1 MKRTNLFL
9 IIVLWA
15 VMAGLAG
22 CTQSGNQNDDLITVD
37 VTKSY
42 PQKELILQD
51 FMDVEYIPLET
62 TDEFIT
68 TGWVRVV
75 GKDHIVVINDQ
86 REGNIFIFD
95 RKGKGLRKFNHKG
108 GGGVEYVSYTGLFL
122 DENND
127 ELFVFDTNKILVYDL
142 YGIFKRS
149 FKLDIGVRY
158 GDIYNFDNEN
168 FICRDMTISQE
179 TADQPQYYIISKQDG
194 SIVREIKIPIKQFK
208 RPNVRPTGISRGASN
223 FHSVIPSY
231 DNWILF
237 VPSSDSLFLYRPDH
251 QITPF
256 IARTPSVHS
265 MDPEVFL
272 FPIILSAQSY
282 LMQIVKNDEERAN
295 TRIEFPRKD
304 LMYVKQEK
312 AIYETTVY
320 NGDFSNKRA
329 IDISMKSIITNE
341 IGFMQNLNAFELVEA
356 YKEGQLKGKLK
367 EIAEKLD
374 EEDNPV
380 IMIAKYKK

>member
-1 MKRTNLFL
+1 MKKANTILV
-9 IIVLWA
+9 IILWA
-15 VMAGLAG
+15 VMTGLAG

-75 GKDHIVVINDQ
+75 GKDHIVVINDD
-86 REGNIFIFD
+86 REGYIFIFD
-95 RKGKGLRKFNHKG
+95 RTGKGLRKFNHRG

-127 ELFVFDTNKILVYDL
+127 ELFVFDVNKVIVYDL

-179 TADQPQYYIISKQDG
+179 TADRPQYYIISKQDG

-208 RPNVRPTGISRGASN
+208 RPNVSSNSISRGGGQY
-223 FHSVIPSY
+223 HSIIPSN

-282 LMQIVKNDEERAN
+282 LMQIVKNDDERAN
-295 TRIEFPRKD
+295 ARIEFPRKD

-341 IGFMQNLNAFELVEA
+341 IGFMQNLNAYELVEA